1 MRMLDFCVETVRA
14 PSLRFVLMEDGLII
28 KNKNASNFLG
38 ASLLCFRSNKQTK
51 LELWSVLLVK
61 LSQQNIN
68 KYHRLYF
75 LSLFFLFD
83 DAKLCFITHKC
94 KCFG

>member
-1 MRMLDFCVETVRA
+1 MTDKLVETVRA
-14 PSLRFVLMEDGLII
+14 PSLRFVLILVLMEDGLII

-75 LSLFFLFD
+75 LSLFFSF
-83 DAKLCFITHKC
+83 
-94 KCFG
+94 